1 MNIVFNNKFNDSSYS
16 NDAAAKEG
24 RMEAVMSVAASSKDY
39 SMIECVS
46 VDDDYIGMIHDKQ
59 YIESVKKNR
68 LLYEMA
74 LLAAGGAKK
83 AGETGIMGE
92 PAFAA
97 VRPPGHHAYKDFGW
111 GTCIFSNLA
120 LSLVNLK
127 NKGFINSA
135 LVIDIDAHTGDG
147 TREVLKFW
155 KEAVCFNPMAENG
168 RKYIKTVKDYLNAQG
183 EYDILAIS
191 AGFDAYEKDLGK
203 KLSRFDY
210 YVLGREF
217 AEFSKKKT
225 KGKRF
230 AVLEGG
236 YYLPDLGKNVVSF
249 CDGFEK

>member
-1 MNIVFNNKFNDSSYS
+1 MKIVFNNKFNDSGYS

-24 RMEAVMSVAASSKDY
+24 RMEAVMSEVTSSKGYD
-39 SMIECVS
+39 MLECLS
-46 VDDDYIGMIHDKQ
+46 VDDDYIGMLHDKN
-59 YIESVKKNR
+59 YIDKVKKNKP
-68 LLYEMA
+68 LYEMA

-83 AGETGIMGE
+83 AGETGVMAE
-92 PAFAA
+92 PSFAA

-127 NKGFINSA
+127 NIGFIKSA

-147 TREVLKFW
+147 TREILKFW
-155 KEAVCFNPMAENG
+155 KEAVCFNPMAETG
-168 RKYIKTVKDYLNAQG
+168 REYIKIVKEFLNDQG
-183 EYDILAIS
+183 EFDILAIS

-217 AEFSKKKT
+217 AEF
-225 KGKRF
+225 
-230 AVLEGG
+230 
-236 YYLPDLGKNVVSF
+236 
-249 CDGFEK
+249 

>member
-1 MNIVFNNKFNDSSYS
+1 MKIVFNNKFHDSDYS

-24 RMEAVMSVAASSKDY
+24 RMEAVMSEVSSARGY
-39 SMIECVS
+39 STIECIS
-46 VDDDYIGMIHDKQ
+46 ADDDYIGMIHDKN
-59 YIESVKKNR
+59 YIESVRKNR
-68 LLYEMA
+68 PLYEMA
-74 LLAAGGAKK
+74 LLAAKGTKK
-83 AGETGIMGE
+83 AGEIGAMRE

-127 NKGFINSA
+127 NIGLIKSA
-135 LVIDIDAHTGDG
+135 LVVDIDAHTGDG

-155 KEAVCFNPMAENG
+155 NEAVCFNPMAENG
-168 RKYIKTVKDYLNAQG
+168 REYIKTVKDFLKDQG
-183 EYDILAIS
+183 EFDILAIS

-203 KLSRFDY
+203 KLNRFDY

-217 AEFSKKKT
+217 AEFSNKKT